1 MKSLRPIGHD
11 ERLSIVDHLDE
22 LRSRIFACGAI
33 MLVVFAVCFWQNQRL
48 INVLNRALPPAATTG
63 LGSQQHLNATLGR
76 TLKQASKDTAQLS
89 RYLAK
94 SRGVAPGAVVSTQ
107 ALSGD
112 LLRASK
118 EYPKAAKQ
126 QAKPITIGVGE
137 SFTTT
142 LTVVGY
148 FTLLLSLPLLLY
160 QLYAFVV
167 PALSRDERRI
177 ATPTMIAAPLL
188 FATGAVF
195 TYFEVL
201 PPAIHFLQGYNSEQF
216 QILIQARTY
225 YRFEILLMLG
235 IGFAFQV
242 PLLLL
247 GLQKVGVITA
257 RTLTVNWRYAV
268 VLIAVIAAALPGV
281 DPVTLTLETIPLV
294 LLYVA
299 SIVLLKIVEHRAA
312 KRQAAE
318 LAEVGGSVDGL
329 DAT

>member
-118 EYPKAAKQ
+118 ENPKAAKQ

-201 PPAIHFLQGYNSEQF
+201 PPAIHFLQGYNS
-216 QILIQARTY
+216 
-225 YRFEILLMLG
+225 
-235 IGFAFQV
+235 
-242 PLLLL
+242 
-247 GLQKVGVITA
+247 
-257 RTLTVNWRYAV
+257 
-268 VLIAVIAAALPGV
+268 
-281 DPVTLTLETIPLV
+281 
-294 LLYVA
+294 
-299 SIVLLKIVEHRAA
+299 
-312 KRQAAE
+312 
-318 LAEVGGSVDGL
+318 
-329 DAT
+329 

>member
-1 MKSLRPIGHD
+1 MKALRPIGHE

-22 LRSRIFACGAI
+22 LRSRMIACGVF
-33 MLVVFAVCFWQNQRL
+33 MVVVFAVCFWQNQAL
-48 INVLNRALPPAATTG
+48 LKVLNRALPPAATTG
-63 LGSQQHLNATLGR
+63 LGSQQHLNATLGQ
-76 TLKQASKDTAQLS
+76 TLKHASTGMEQLS
-89 RYLAK
+89 TELAN
-94 SRGVAPGAVVSTQ
+94 SRGVAPGAADAARSVSH
-107 ALSGD
+107 D
-112 LLRASK
+112 LLTASK
-118 EYPKAAKQ
+118 EYPKTASE

-148 FTLLLSLPLLLY
+148 FTLLISLPMILY
-160 QLYAFVV
+160 QLYAFVI
-167 PALSRDERRI
+167 PALSRSERRI
-177 ATPTMIAAPLL
+177 AIPTMAAAPLL
-188 FATGAVF
+188 FVAGAVF

-216 QILIQARTY
+216 QILVQARTY

-235 IGFAFQV
+235 IGLAFQV

-247 GLQKVGVITA
+247 GLQKVGLITS
-257 RTLTVNWRYAV
+257 RTLTLNWRYAI

-281 DPVTLTLETIPLV
+281 DPVTMFFETIPLV

-299 SIVLLKIVEHRAA
+299 SIVMLKIVDYRTA
-312 KRQAAE
+312 KREAAE
-318 LAEVGGSVDGL
+318 LSELGRVDGL

>member
-1 MKSLRPIGHD
+1 MKALRPIGHE

-22 LRSRIFACGAI
+22 LRSRLFACGAI
-33 MLVVFAVCFWQNQRL
+33 MVVIFAVCFWQNTHL
-48 INVLNRALPPAATTG
+48 INALNRALPPAATTG
-63 LGSQQHLNATLGR
+63 LGSQQHLNATLGQ
-76 TLKQASKDTAQLS
+76 TLKHASGDMAKLS
-89 RYLAK
+89 TSLSK
-94 SRGVAPGAVVSTQ
+94 SKGIAPGAVSATQ
-107 ALSGD
+107 NLSSD
-112 LLRASK
+112 LLQASK
-118 EYPKAAKQ
+118 EFPKAAKQ

-148 FTLLLSLPLLLY
+148 FTLLLSLPMILY

-188 FATGAVF
+188 FVAGAAF

-201 PPAIHFLQGYNSEQF
+201 PPAIHFLQGYNAEQF

-247 GLQKVGVITA
+247 GLQKVGVITS

-268 VLIAVIAAALPGV
+268 VLIAVVAAALPGV
-281 DPVTLTLETIPLV
+281 DPVTLTLETIPL
-294 LLYVA
+294 LLLFVA
-299 SIVLLKIVEHRAA
+299 SIVLLKIVEHRTA

-318 LAEVGGSVDGL
+318 LAELGRVDGL

>member
-1 MKSLRPIGHD
+1 MKALRPIGHD
-11 ERLSIVDHLDE
+11 ERLSIIDHLDE

-33 MLVVFAVCFWQNQRL
+33 MVVIFAVCYWQNKPL
-48 INVLNRALPPAATTG
+48 INALNRALPPAATTG
-63 LGSQQHLNATLGR
+63 LGSQQHLNATLGH
-76 TLKQASKDTAQLS
+76 TLKQASSDMSQLS
-89 RYLAK
+89 TYLSK
-94 SRGVAPGAVVSTQ
+94 SRGIAPGAVNATRN
-107 ALSGD
+107 LSGD
-112 LLRASK
+112 LLQASK
-118 EYPKAAKQ
+118 EYPKTSRQ

-148 FTLLLSLPLLLY
+148 FTLLLSLPMLLY

-188 FATGAVF
+188 FTAGAVF

-201 PPAIHFLQGYNSEQF
+201 PPAIHFLQGYNSSQF

-235 IGFAFQV
+235 IGLAFQV
-242 PLLLL
+242 PLLML
-247 GLQKVGVITA
+247 GLQKVGVISSK
-257 RTLTVNWRYAV
+257 TLTLNWRYAV
-268 VLIAVIAAALPGV
+268 VLIAIIAAALPGV
-281 DPVTLTLETIPLV
+281 DPVTLTLETIPLL

-312 KRQAAE
+312 KREAAKP
-318 LAEVGGSVDGL
+318 AEVGPIDGL

>member
-22 LRSRIFACGAI
+22 LRSRMFACGAI
-33 MLVVFAVCFWQNQRL
+33 MVVIFAVCFWQNQRL
-48 INVLNRALPPAATTG
+48 IKILNRALPPAATTG

-76 TLKQASKDTAQLS
+76 TLKQASDDTAQLS
-89 RYLAK
+89 MYLAK
-94 SRGVAPGAVVSTQ
+94 SRGVAPGAAVATQ

-188 FATGAVF
+188 FADGGGVH
-195 TYFEVL
+195 L
-201 PPAIHFLQGYNSEQF
+201 L
-216 QILIQARTY
+216 RRC
-225 YRFEILLMLG
+225 YR
-235 IGFAFQV
+235 
-242 PLLLL
+242 PRS
-247 GLQKVGVITA
+247 T
-257 RTLTVNWRYAV
+257 
-268 VLIAVIAAALPGV
+268 
-281 DPVTLTLETIPLV
+281 
-294 LLYVA
+294 
-299 SIVLLKIVEHRAA
+299 SSRATTPSSS
-312 KRQAAE
+312 R
-318 LAEVGGSVDGL
+318 S
-329 DAT
+329 

>member
-1 MKSLRPIGHD
+1 MKALRPIGHD

-22 LRSRIFACGAI
+22 LRSRIFACGAVMI
-33 MLVVFAVCFWQNQRL
+33 VIFGICYWQNGAL
-48 INVLNRALPPAATTG
+48 LSALNRALPPAATSG
-63 LGSQQHLNATLGR
+63 LGNQQHLNATLGG
-76 TLKQASKDTAQLS
+76 TLKRASTDMEQLS
-89 RYLAK
+89 TYLAK
-94 SRGVAPGAVVSTQ
+94 SRGIAPGAVT
-107 ALSGD
+107 ATRNLSGD
-112 LLRASK
+112 LLKASK
-118 EYPKAAKQ
+118 EYPKTARE

-148 FTLLLSLPLLLY
+148 FTLLLSLPMLLY

-177 ATPTMIAAPLL
+177 ATPTMIAAPVL
-188 FATGAVF
+188 FVVGALF

-201 PPAIHFLQGYNSEQF
+201 PPAIHFLQGYNADQF

-235 IGFAFQV
+235 IGLAFQV

-247 GLQKVGVITA
+247 GLQKVGVISS

-268 VLIAVIAAALPGV
+268 LLIAVIAAALPGV
-281 DPVTLTLETIPLV
+281 DPVTLTLETVPLL
-294 LLYVA
+294 LLYGA
-299 SIVLLKIVEHRAA
+299 SILMLKLVEHRAA
-312 KRQAAE
+312 KREAAE
-318 LAEVGGSVDGL
+318 LGRIDGL

>member
-1 MKSLRPIGHD
+1 MKALRPIGHE

-33 MLVVFAVCFWQNQRL
+33 MVVIFAICYWQNRPL
-48 INVLNRALPPAATTG
+48 IHALNRALPPAATTG
-63 LGSQQHLNATLGR
+63 LGNQEHLNATLGH
-76 TLKQASKDTAQLS
+76 TLKQASTDMAQLS
-89 RYLAK
+89 TYLSK
-94 SRGVAPGAVVSTQ
+94 SRGIAPGAVTATQ
-107 ALSGD
+107 NLSGD
-112 LLRASK
+112 LLQASK
-118 EYPKAAKQ
+118 EYPKTANQ

-148 FTLLLSLPLLLY
+148 FTLLLSLPMILY

-188 FATGAVF
+188 FAAGAVF
-195 TYFEVL
+195 TYFAVL
-201 PPAIHFLQGYNSEQF
+201 PPAVHFLQGYNADQF
-216 QILIQARTY
+216 QILVQARTY

-247 GLQKVGVITA
+247 GLQKVGVITSQ
-257 RTLTVNWRYAV
+257 TLTLNWRYAV

-281 DPVTLTLETIPLV
+281 DPVTLTLETIPLL

-299 SIVLLKIVEHRAA
+299 SIVLLKVVEHRNA

-318 LAEVGGSVDGL
+318 LAELGRVDGL

>member
-22 LRSRIFACGAI
+22 LRSRMFACGAI
-33 MLVVFAVCFWQNQRL
+33 MVVIFAVCFWQNQRL
-48 INVLNRALPPAATTG
+48 INILNRALPPAATTG

-76 TLKQASKDTAQLS
+76 TLKQASDDTAQLS
-89 RYLAK
+89 MYLAK
-94 SRGVAPGAVVSTQ
+94 SRGVAPGAAVATQ

-195 TYFEVL
+195 TYFQVL

-247 GLQKVGVITA
+247 GLQKVGVITS
-257 RTLTVNWRYAV
+257 RTLTVNWRYAI
-268 VLIAVIAAALPGV
+268 VLIAVIAGGLARCRSRYV
-281 DPVTLTLETIPLV
+281 DPGNDSARSTLCRK
-294 LLYVA
+294 YC
-299 SIVLLKIVEHRAA
+299 AA
-312 KRQAAE
+312 KDRRTPHRQTP
-318 LAEVGGSVDGL
+318 GR
-329 DAT
+329 

>member
-1 MKSLRPIGHD
+1 MKALRPIGHE
-11 ERLSIVDHLDE
+11 ERLSIVDHLGE
-22 LRSRIFACGAI
+22 LRSRLFACGAI
-33 MLVVFAVCFWQNQRL
+33 MVVIFAVCFWQNTHL
-48 INVLNRALPPAATTG
+48 INALNRALPPAATTG
-63 LGSQQHLNATLGR
+63 LGSQQHLNATLGQ
-76 TLKQASKDTAQLS
+76 TLEQASGDMAQLS
-89 RYLAK
+89 TSLSK
-94 SRGVAPGAVVSTQ
+94 SKGIAPGAVSATQ
-107 ALSGD
+107 NLSGD
-112 LLRASK
+112 LLQASK
-118 EYPKAAKQ
+118 EFPKAAKE

-148 FTLLLSLPLLLY
+148 FTLLLSLPMILY

-188 FATGAVF
+188 FVAGAAF

-201 PPAIHFLQGYNSEQF
+201 PPAIHFLQGYNAEQF

-247 GLQKVGVITA
+247 GLQKVGVITS

-281 DPVTLTLETIPLV
+281 DPVTLTLETIPLL

-299 SIVLLKIVEHRAA
+299 SIVLLKIVEHRTA

-318 LAEVGGSVDGL
+318 LAELGRVDGL